1 MLKPRC
7 PKEVR
12 DQLASVMNAAWDGDI
27 AKMNIPGRVPSV
39 D

>member
-12 DQLASVMNAAWDGDI
+12 DQLASVMNATWDGNI
-27 AKMNIPGRVPSV
+27 AKMNIPERVPSV